1 MVAHT
6 LSLTHQN
13 SPTLPRSHTHSLA
26 CGRRTLMTTMIV
38 LEYFIYILKKKMS
51 GPGVRALR
59 REARVGGSRVPLRNS
74 SSLSASFL
82 HPHRHQ
88 LLGVLLLRTAQSWLQ
103 LPIHL
108 SLIYLAAY
116 LQNRTGGKINVCLC
130 LHYTRAKE
138 NKLYLHIH
146 LFIYRSKWIYALGDE
161 HTIDPNPPRS
171 YINGEL
177 VAPRDGSGE
186 KSV

>member
-6 LSLTHQN
+6 LSLTHQH

-74 SSLSASFL
+74 SSPSASFL

-88 LLGVLLLRTAQSWLQ
+88 LLGVLLLRTARSWLQ

-130 LHYTRAKE
+130 LHYTSKRE
-138 NKLYLHIH
+138 QVISTYLS
-146 LFIYRSKWIYALGDE
+146 IYIPIEVDLCTQR
-161 HTIDPNPPRS
+161 
-171 YINGEL
+171 
-177 VAPRDGSGE
+177 
-186 KSV
+186 

>member
-1 MVAHT
+1 MSSSNFLLLLESAQW
-6 LSLTHQN
+6 L
-13 SPTLPRSHTHSLA
+13 HTHSLTHTHTLPHSLA
-26 CGRRTLMTTMIV
+26 LSHMLSRLRTPHTDDDDCARV
-38 LEYFIYILKKKMS
+38 LYIYIEKKRMS

-59 REARVGGSRVPLRNS
+59 REARVGGSHVPLRNS
-74 SSLSASFL
+74 SSPSASCL

-108 SLIYLAAY
+108 SLIYLAAS

-138 NKLYLHIH
+138 NELYVSTYLS
-146 LFIYRSKWIYALGDE
+146 IYISIEVDLCTRL
-161 HTIDPNPPRS
+161 
-171 YINGEL
+171 
-177 VAPRDGSGE
+177 
-186 KSV
+186 